1 MTVNIHT
8 NISNANYVELEKNSD
23 DHITIWITH
32 DNGQLE
38 GIWLREIAPDFEL
51 VLNGVQ
57 VGKQAKP
64 KRQGYGFSSQ
74 TMSKAITLL
83 KNGAFTR
90 RQIASFL
97 GLKDSSVYCLISDIQ
112 QDHTVERSGKWGK
125 KKYRIAS

>member
-1 MTVNIHT
+1 MTVNVHT
-8 NISNANYVELEKNSD
+8 NISNAKQVKLVKSSD
-23 DHITIWITH
+23 DQITIWIWH
-32 DNGQLE
+32 EDHQVE
-38 GIWLREIAPDFEL
+38 GIWLDEISPDFEL

-112 QDHTVERSGKWGK
+112 RDHTVERSGKYGK